1 MLKSLLC
8 LLLALSACLGQP
20 APRAAL
26 GMKTGVLVRMHVI
39 AQDDT
44 PAMQAVKA
52 PVRDAVRAAY
62 AAHADR
68 ASGATM
74 LTQARAL
81 LPDLTRA
88 ARDAAQAVGFTGDVT
103 VTVGQLPFDTRELDG
118 LTIPEGVYPALVVRL
133 GRAEGRNWWG
143 LLDPEA
149 ALAAAA
155 LPGDAEDVI
164 WDWSL
169 AGLWAAL
176 THFPFLESR

>member
-8 LLLALSACLGQP
+8 LLLAFSACLGQP
-20 APRAAL
+20 SSRAAL
-26 GMKTGVLVRMHVI
+26 GMKTGVLLRLHVV

-52 PVRDAVRAAY
+52 PVKDAVRAVY
-62 AAHADR
+62 ADADR
-68 ASGATM
+68 DPGTTM

-88 ARDAAQAVGFTGDVT
+88 AREAAEAAGFDGEVSVT
-103 VTVGQLPFDTRELDG
+103 IEQLPFDTRQLDG
-118 LTIPEGVYPALVVRL
+118 LTIPEGVYPALIVRL
-133 GRAEGRNWWG
+133 GAAEGRNWWG
-143 LLDPEA
+143 LLDPQA

-155 LPGDAEDVI
+155 LPGVWDGLI

-176 THFPFLESR
+176 TNLSYNGGC